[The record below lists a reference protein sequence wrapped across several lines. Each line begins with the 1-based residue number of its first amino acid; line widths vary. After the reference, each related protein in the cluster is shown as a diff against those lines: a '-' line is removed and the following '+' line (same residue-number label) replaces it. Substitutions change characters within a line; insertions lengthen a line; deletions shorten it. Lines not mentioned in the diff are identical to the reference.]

1 MSDDWTLQASMPLKP
16 IEPHPIVKIWKQ
28 QPRKKKRMQEYKKRR
43 KKPKKG
49 HIDIYV

>member
-1 MSDDWTLQASMPLKP
+1 MLDDLTLQSSMPLKP

-28 QPRKKKRMQEYKKRR
+28 QRRKKKRMQEYKKRR
-43 KKPKKG
+43 NKNKKG